1 MKLIVAVDN
10 NWAIGSGNDLLFN
23 IPEDMKRFKAFTTGN
38 IVVMG
43 YNTLLSFPGS
53 RPLPNRKNIV
63 LCDDPSVNV
72 EGAVMC
78 GSLDALLEELKNY
91 DSDKIFV
98 IGGAMVYKLL
108 LDYCS
113 EAYIT
118 KIQSAGENPDK
129 FFPNLDESP
138 DWEIFET
145 SEIREHNGI
154 KFCYVTYTKK

>member
-1 MKLIVAVDN
+1 MKLIVAVDS
-10 NWAIGSGNDLLFN
+10 NWAIGSGNELLFH

-38 IVVMG
+38 TVVMG

-53 RPLPNRKNIV
+53 KPLPNRTNIV
-63 LCDDPSVNV
+63 LCDDPSVRV

-91 DSDKIFV
+91 DSDKVFV

-108 LDYCS
+108 LNYCS

-118 KIQSAGENPDK
+118 KIQSAGDDPDK
-129 FFPNLDESP
+129 FFPNLDEDP
-138 DWEIFET
+138 GWEISET
-145 SEIREHNGI
+145 SEIREHNGT
-154 KFCYVTYTKK
+154 KFQYVTYIKK